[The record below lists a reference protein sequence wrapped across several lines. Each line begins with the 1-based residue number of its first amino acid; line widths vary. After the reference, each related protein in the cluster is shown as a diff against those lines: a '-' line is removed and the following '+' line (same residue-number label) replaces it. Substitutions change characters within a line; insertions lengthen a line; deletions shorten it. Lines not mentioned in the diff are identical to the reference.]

1 MDSTTTPSADP
12 VRFST
17 EPALFQAI
25 VEQTSDAIIFA
36 DPEGMIRVWN
46 RGAEAL
52 FGFSAAEVIGHSL
65 DVIIPERF
73 RRAHWEGFR
82 RAIQSGRTRAAEPVR
97 TTRSVHKLGHAL
109 YVEISFGLVKSASG
123 AVLGSVAVG
132 RDGTARFLAEKAR
145 REAALQPGGATP

>member
-1 MDSTTTPSADP
+1 MDSTSTPSAEP
-12 VRFST
+12 VTSST

-52 FGFSAAEVIGHSL
+52 FGFSAGEVLGHSL

-82 RAIQSGRTRAAEPVR
+82 RAIESGRTRAGEPVR
-97 TTRSVHKLGHAL
+97 TTRSVHKLGHTL
-109 YVEISFGLVKSASG
+109 YVEISFALVKSASG

-145 REAALQPGGATP
+145 REAALPTGSATP